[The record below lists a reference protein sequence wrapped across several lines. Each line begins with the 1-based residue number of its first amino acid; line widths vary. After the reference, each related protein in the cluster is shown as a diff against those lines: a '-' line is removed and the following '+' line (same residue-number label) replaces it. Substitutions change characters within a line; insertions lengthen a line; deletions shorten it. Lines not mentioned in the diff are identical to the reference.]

1 MLLIKNQST
10 VLISSDQSS
19 PHTVLARLFSGLS
32 ACFCSTA
39 NSWLFVTPC
48 LNLQLQP
55 ASPPFLGASPSF
67 PGASI
72 LLNQSCAPLQRAP
85 VTSSL
90 QFRCGA
96 KTHQLKLAASDL
108 PGVSFCQ
115 DEKAES
121 RQALSHAGTT
131 ASPRDAELPGRLFAP
146 DLCLQGRWFLLI
158 KGKKKI
164 YVQKKYAFSQTSAK
178 IFWTLGNTSP
188 TIKV

>member
-1 MLLIKNQST
+1 MATKAR
-10 VLISSDQSS
+10 
-19 PHTVLARLFSGLS
+19 PTVLARLFSGLS

-39 NSWLFVTPC
+39 NFWLFVIPC

-55 ASPPFLGASPSF
+55 ASPPCSPSF

-72 LLNQSCAPLQRAP
+72 LLNQGCAPLQRAP

-90 QFRCGA
+90 QLRCDA

-121 RQALSHAGTT
+121 RPFPMQAPQHSHVMQNCQEG
-131 ASPRDAELPGRLFAP
+131 
-146 DLCLQGRWFLLI
+146 CLLLI
-158 KGKKKI
+158 SVYRADG
-164 YVQKKYAFSQTSAK
+164 FC
-178 IFWTLGNTSP
+178 
-188 TIKV
+188 